1 MSKIIINVGRQ
12 LGSGGR
18 EVARRLAETFGC
30 KFYDKE
36 LLNLAARESGFSEKF
51 FEQNDEHKG
60 FLRTLFHVHVPHLS
74 DNSFYSNNFSE
85 ESLFKFQSD
94 AIRKAAEDGNC
105 VFVGRCAD
113 YVLRDHAEA
122 TNVFITASMEWRI
135 AQVSKRHQCDE
146 QTARK
151 IIHNAESQRANY
163 YNYYTGKRW
172 GDAASYDLCI
182 DTSILGID
190 DTHQLIADFIR
201 KRLDK
206 GRERQ

>member
-1 MSKIIINVGRQ
+1 MSKIIINIGRQ

-36 LLNLAARESGFSEKF
+36 LLNLAARESGFSETF

-94 AIRKAAEDGNC
+94 AIRKAADEDNC

-122 TNVFITASMEWRI
+122 TNIFITASMEWRI

>member
-1 MSKIIINVGRQ
+1 MSKIIINIGRQ

-36 LLNLAARESGFSEKF
+36 LLNLAAHESGFSEKF

-135 AQVSKRHQCDE
+135 AQVSKRHECDE

-201 KRLDK
+201 KRLYK
-206 GRERQ
+206 GCKRQ